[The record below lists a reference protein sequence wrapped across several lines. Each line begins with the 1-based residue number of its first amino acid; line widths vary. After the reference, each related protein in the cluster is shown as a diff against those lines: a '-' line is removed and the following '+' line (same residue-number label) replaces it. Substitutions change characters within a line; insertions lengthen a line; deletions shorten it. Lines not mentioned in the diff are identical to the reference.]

1 MRMHACA
8 DALGLFRAYPS
19 EYARSL
25 LILAYIEGLRLAS
38 TTHLATQLEMC
49 HSFILS

>member
-1 MRMHACA
+1 MHACA

-25 LILAYIEGLRLAS
+25 LAYIEGVRLAS

>member
-1 MRMHACA
+1 MHACA

-25 LILAYIEGLRLAS
+25 LAYVEGVRLAS
-38 TTHLATQLEMC
+38 TMHLATQLKMR
-49 HSFILS
+49 HFLILS